1 MVAEAVHCPLTQ
13 LALGQVQRG
22 EASVVIMDPT
32 PEMEPG
38 NIVITSDDT
47 HAAYDGTSEAAL
59 AQVWWTFIIW
69 GADVELGLHEH
80 ILKWPITGC
89 FSPQKAALTMLIIL
103 TIPMH
108 FNHMFAP

>member
-1 MVAEAVHCPLTQ
+1 MHKFRFTLHLRAVAEAVHCLLTQ

-59 AQVWWTFIIW
+59 AQVRI
-69 GADVELGLHEH
+69 
-80 ILKWPITGC
+80 
-89 FSPQKAALTMLIIL
+89 
-103 TIPMH
+103 
-108 FNHMFAP
+108 

>member
-1 MVAEAVHCPLTQ
+1 MFVVCPHCSCAQPAEAIHCPLTQ

-59 AQVWWTFIIW
+59 AQVWIRE
-69 GADVELGLHEH
+69 A
-80 ILKWPITGC
+80 
-89 FSPQKAALTMLIIL
+89 
-103 TIPMH
+103 
-108 FNHMFAP
+108 